1 MLGGHE
7 GDRGRPWV
15 RAVCPGLPACV
26 AARRPTSFRTMV
38 AVRLSQ
44 QEQPHHCTARARL
57 MTAAISAACSFARGT
72 RPSARTRRGRSSPGG
87 PVGAGAVCN
96 LDRICYFCL
105 QGDAAAAAG
114 SRWPVSCWRPT
125 CSRLIEAHA
134 CVGGR
139 PRAHPARATQNAAI
153 GTRRQR
159 NRRTRGR
166 VPRPGGRDPGHQAH
180 DRRAAR
186 AGLPVGDGKENRRPG
201 VRCRGLLDVAAGNAE
216 ISLPGVAA
224 TSGPGFGAAYRRDI
238 PARADRQL
246 RPRAAASPSCRP
258 LVGAEHR
265 TAPAARADRLDS
277 ALAQLLDGGGMLHG
291 DRVSYR

>member
-1 MLGGHE
+1 MGPGRVPRPPRLRCCPSSHQLPHYG
-7 GDRGRPWV
+7 RGAIIAAGAATPLHGTGEIDDGRHICGLLV
-15 RAVCPGLPACV
+15 RAWYQALC
-26 AARRPTSFRTMV
+26 
-38 AVRLSQ
+38 Q
-44 QEQPHHCTARARL
+44 
-57 MTAAISAACSFARGT
+57 
-72 RPSARTRRGRSSPGG
+72 
-87 PVGAGAVCN
+87 N
-96 LDRICYFCL
+96 
-105 QGDAAAAAG
+105 AAG
-114 SRWPVSCWRPT
+114 KVVARQGRWAPARCATWTASATSACKEMLHPGSRFQMAGELLETYLLW
-125 CSRLIEAHA
+125 LIEAHA

-180 DRRAAR
+180 DRRAAP
-186 AGLPVGDGKENRRPG
+186 AGLPAGDGKENRRPG
-201 VRCRGLLDVAAGNAE
+201 VRCRGLPMLLPEMPKSACRASRRRPAPASVPLTAG
-216 ISLPGVAA
+216 
-224 TSGPGFGAAYRRDI
+224 TS

-246 RPRAAASPSCRP
+246 RPRAAASPIVPAS